1 MKILGAVGATCT
13 LALAYTL
20 LAALFGR
27 ECHSGVLFRGD
38 SAGDSHVAVALI
50 GMGVFRFISISMTL
64 LLYPKIVTNL
74 LVEGTQWSIDCL
86 CVRIIQLNSFR
97 GLPALFRHLAVVPW

>member
-27 ECHSGVLFRGD
+27 ECHSDVLFRDGH
-38 SAGDSHVAVALI
+38 AGDSDRGL
-50 GMGVFRFISISMTL
+50 FQFISISMTL

-74 LVEGTQWSIDCL
+74 LVKGTQWSIDWL
-86 CVRIIQLNSFR
+86 CVRIIQSNSFR
-97 GLPALFRHLAVVPW
+97 GLPALFRHLVVVPW